1 MERETLLKLIQEY
14 KGKISRYEAMVEEW
28 QKELGI
34 PGEPILISSEQS
46 NPDEGH
52 DGVVKEWQFYNKSQ
66 PEAAKALLEHV
77 AHPLKTEQIVEYL
90 EKGGV
95 TVGGNTKQKK
105 ATNLYTIL
113 HRSGDF
119 AIVSGKRGAWGLVG
133 WPGVK
138 KKQDESDSPETE
150 EQEVKRTV

>member
-1 MERETLLKLIQEY
+1 MERETLLKIIQEY
-14 KGKISRYEAMVEEW
+14 KEKISRYEAMVEEW

-34 PGEPILISSEQS
+34 PGQPILVSPEQS
-46 NPDEGH
+46 NQDDGH
-52 DGVVKEWQFYNKSQ
+52 DDTVREWQFYGKSQ
-66 PEAAKALLEHV
+66 PEAVKALLEHV
-77 AHPLKTEQIVEYL
+77 GHPLKTEQIVEHL

-113 HRSGDF
+113 HRSEDF
-119 AIVSGKRGAWGLVG
+119 AIVSGKRGSWGLVG

-150 EQEVKRTV
+150 EQEVKETA